1 MMNIHYLQKHSI
13 WVLYLVSFFTM
24 CLGVPT
30 VMTAVSLF
38 ALCLVVI
45 VHVLGRERKG
55 LWYFN
60 VIVEG
65 LLFAYSYL
73 NMFDLF
79 TKYIYPESFFSSLHI
94 TKVEAGLFVSSNIV
108 DSVSHGEIFF
118 FLLPSFIRIVIAV
131 SRILYL
137 NVDCLYDHLSHRRNP
152 SKKKRR
158 RRSLLRII
166 ILSVPY

>member
-1 MMNIHYLQKHSI
+1 
-13 WVLYLVSFFTM
+13 M

-30 VMTAVSLF
+30 VMTAVSLL

-55 LWYFN
+55 LWYVN
-60 VIVEG
+60 VIIEG

-79 TKYIYPESFFSSLHI
+79 TKYIYPASFFTSLHI

-108 DSVSHGEIFF
+108 DSVSHGDIFF
-118 FLLPSFIRIVIAV
+118 FLLPSFVRVVIAV

-137 NVDCLYDHLSHRRNP
+137 DVSSLHYPLYYRRSPN
-152 SKKKRR
+152 KRKRR
-158 RRSLLRII
+158 RMNLLRTITP
-166 ILSVPY
+166 SVPY